1 MDAVRWLR
9 GWTNQQAVANE
20 YRDLVYYYKTS
31 AEQTKAT
38 ERSSGMFSS
47 FAWLKDPSVYR
58 PLRLVTIYYM
68 LTLISCLTPCRPYI
82 VELMYEAGVSD
93 THSVALVSRLNH
105 RRSLVYNSTLP
116 VVFVLYLGGG
126 HKKKTKKK
134 IKTIH
139 FYQHNFAQCPKHV
152 MSYNYKTTFRLFLNY
167 LTSPTVMLR
176 YHFVIIRIFL
186 SNTFESERFI

>member
-9 GWTNQQAVANE
+9 GWTNQHAVADE

-47 FAWLKDPSVYR
+47 LAWLKDPSVYR

-93 THSVALVSRLNH
+93 THSVALVSRLSR
-105 RRSLVYNSTLP
+105 RRSSVYSSTLP
-116 VVFVLYLGGG
+116 VVYVLYLGRGAQEDQKP
-126 HKKKTKKK
+126 HIFINIIVHCVQCTLCRTF
-134 IKTIH
+134 IKQL
-139 FYQHNFAQCPKHV
+139 F
-152 MSYNYKTTFRLFLNY
+152 SYF
-167 LTSPTVMLR
+167 
-176 YHFVIIRIFL
+176 
-186 SNTFESERFI
+186 